1 MNTTDRDAYWD
12 NVKFALICL
21 IVIGHFSNSIKGHSA
36 FCSVLSFFIYTF
48 HVAGFVLIAGMFHN
62 NRNVKG
68 KTLGYLVLYL
78 LIKIANQIP
87 YLIVD
92 HSFHNFDLLRD
103 KSTPW
108 FVFAMSAFICIT
120 YLCRNF
126 DPVKV
131 LCVSVAVA
139 CATGY
144 LDGADNT
151 LYVLR
156 ITAFYPFYFAGTMLD
171 RGRLKE
177 CLKKRYCIPVSCAVL
192 AGWWMVSAGGRMKYM
207 SPMFSGT
214 GTYSERMLIP
224 GALCRLAAYCISTIL
239 LLAFLSLIPQMRIP
253 GVTKWGS
260 RTLQVYF
267 WHKAVLTLLCLLDV
281 NKFLRGFG
289 MPGKLLWLLLG
300 LAVTVILSFRPFEFP
315 AKTVLDL
322 CKKSSSGHLS

>member
-48 HVAGFVLIAGMFHN
+48 HIAGFVLIAGMFHN

-131 LCVSVAVA
+131 LCVG
-139 CATGY
+139 C
-144 LDGADNT
+144 
-151 LYVLR
+151 
-156 ITAFYPFYFAGTMLD
+156 
-171 RGRLKE
+171 
-177 CLKKRYCIPVSCAVL
+177 
-192 AGWWMVSAGGRMKYM
+192 
-207 SPMFSGT
+207 
-214 GTYSERMLIP
+214 
-224 GALCRLAAYCISTIL
+224 CRLRDRLSGRCRQHSLCSENNCFLSIL
-239 LLAFLSLIPQMRIP
+239 LCGDNA
-253 GVTKWGS
+253 GS
-260 RTLQVYF
+260 REI
-267 WHKAVLTLLCLLDV
+267 K
-281 NKFLRGFG
+281 R
-289 MPGKLLWLLLG
+289 M
-300 LAVTVILSFRPFEFP
+300 SE
-315 AKTVLDL
+315 KTVLHTGIVR
-322 CKKSSSGHLS
+322 CSGGMVDGFCRRQDEVYESNVLGHRYIQ